1 MIACYVFALA
11 RLLYMRVPDSLLCW
25 LTFDVEVDEDRRLFW
40 SLVFDSYVVESESVL
55 LLFKYKLTVHLLR
68 IY

>member
-1 MIACYVFALA
+1 MIACYVFAIA
-11 RLLYMRVPDSLLCW
+11 RLLYMRVPDSLLSW
-25 LTFDVEVDEDRRLFW
+25 LTFYVEVDEDRRLFW

-68 IY
+68 ID